1 MSTKTSSRFGVA
13 AQRPQLGLS
22 LVELMI
28 GITLGMLVMAALLAL
43 FLNITRNN
51 AELAKTNRQIENGR
65 FAIQVLQDDLAHA
78 GFWGAFVPHFDD
90 LTARGEPLDA
100 PDAIP
105 DPCLAYSEADW
116 TSDHTKNLV
125 GIPVQGSVGTCT
137 VVSNQQAN
145 TDLLVVRHA
154 QNCVAGVGNCEA
166 DDANKLY
173 FQATLC
179 EAEMS
184 GVAGNISTADSI
196 TLNDGASTTDGFYN
210 GAIIRI
216 VEGNGKGL
224 VGKITGYEGS
234 TRVATVDS
242 ITVPDGASWL
252 NVNNGSFYALGNG
265 YALGTGGFIFNNRN
279 CTDAADKRK
288 FVSNIYYIRDHASTA
303 GDGIPTLMR
312 SSFDLSGG
320 TLAHHAGPPLT
331 QPLIEGIEGFRVEYG
346 IDDKSDTNDPVNNSA
361 AIAWA
366 DPLNLVSPT
375 NRGDGVPDRW
385 VGAAGVTCVSANNCD
400 AANIVAVRIHV
411 LARSESL
418 TQGYTDTKTYNL
430 GSIAAA
436 MGPFNDGFKRHVFS
450 TTIRLVNPAGR
461 RDTP

>member
-1 MSTKTSSRFGVA
+1 MSTKIPSRFGVA
-13 AQRPQLGLS
+13 ARRPQSGIS

-28 GITLGMLVMAALLAL
+28 AITLGMLIMAALLAL
-43 FLNITRNN
+43 FINITRSNS
-51 AELAKTNRQIENGR
+51 ELAKTNRQIENGR

-78 GFWGAFVPHFDD
+78 GFLGTFVPNFDD
-90 LTARGEPLDA
+90 LTSRGAPLDA

-137 VVSNQQAN
+137 VVSNQQAD
-145 TDLLVVRHA
+145 TDILVVRHA

-166 DDANKLY
+166 DVADKLY

-184 GVAGNISTADSI
+184 GIAGMASTANSI
-196 TLNDGASTTDGFYN
+196 SLNTNASTTDDFYN

-224 VGKITGYEGS
+224 VGKITDYEGS
-234 TRVATVDS
+234 TRVATVES
-242 ITVPDGASWL
+242 LVVPPGASWTY
-252 NVNNGSFYALGNG
+252 VNNGSYYAFGNG
-265 YALGTGGFIFNNRN
+265 YVLGTDGFIFHNRN
-279 CTDAADKRK
+279 CTAAADKRK
-288 FVSNIYYIRDHASTA
+288 FVSNIYYIRDYAVNP

-312 SSFDLSGG
+312 STLDLAG
-320 TLAHHAGPPLT
+320 TTVEH
-331 QPLIEGIEGFRVEYG
+331 QPAQALIEGIEGFRVEYG
-346 IDDKSDTNDPVNNSA
+346 IDDTSDAGLAVNNSA

-385 VGAAGVTCVSANNCD
+385 VAADVACVSADNCD
-400 AANIVAVRIHV
+400 AANVVAIRVHV
-411 LARSESL
+411 LARSESV

-436 MGPFNDGFKRHVFS
+436 IGPFNDGFKRHVFS

>member
-1 MSTKTSSRFGVA
+1 MSTKTPSRFGVV

-28 GITLGMLVMAALLAL
+28 AITLGMLIMAALLAL
-43 FLNITRNN
+43 FINITRNN

-78 GFWGAFVPHFDD
+78 GFWGTFVPNFDD
-90 LTARGEPLDA
+90 LTARGDPLDA

-137 VVSNQQAN
+137 VVSNQQGN
-145 TDLLVVRHA
+145 TDVLIVRHA

-166 DDANKLY
+166 DVAGKLY

-184 GVAGNISTADSI
+184 GVAGNMSTADSI
-196 TLNDGASTTDGFYN
+196 TLNAGASTTDDFYN

-224 VGKITGYEGS
+224 VGKITDYEGS

-242 ITVPDGASWL
+242 ITVPVGASWL
-252 NVNNGSFYALGNG
+252 NVNNGSFYAFGNG
-265 YALGTGGFIFNNRN
+265 YALGTDGFIFNKRN
-279 CTDAADKRK
+279 CTDVADKRK
-288 FVSNIYYIRDHASTA
+288 FVSNIYYIRNFASTA

-312 SSFDLSGG
+312 STFDLAG
-320 TLAHHAGPPLT
+320 TTVEHQPALA
-331 QPLIEGIEGFRVEYG
+331 LIEGIEGFRVEYG
-346 IDDKSDTNDPVNNSA
+346 IDDTSDAGLAVNNSV

-366 DPLNLVSPT
+366 DPMNLVSPT

-385 VGAAGVTCVSANNCD
+385 VGAADVTCVTVDNCD
-400 AANIVAVRIHV
+400 AANVVAVRIHV

-450 TTIRLVNPAGR
+450 TTIRLVNPIGR

>member
-1 MSTKTSSRFGVA
+1 MSTKTPPRFGA
-13 AQRPQLGLS
+13 AVQRPQLGLS

-28 GITLGMLVMAALLAL
+28 AITLGMLIMAALLAL
-43 FLNITRNN
+43 FLNITRSNS
-51 AELAKTNRQIENGR
+51 ELAKTNRQIENGR
-65 FAIQVLQDDLAHA
+65 FAVQVLQDDLAHA
-78 GFWGAFVPHFDD
+78 GFWGTFVPNFDD
-90 LTARGEPLDA
+90 LTARGDPLDG

-105 DPCLAYSEADW
+105 DPCLAYSAADW
-116 TSDHTKNLV
+116 TPDHTKNLV
-125 GIPVQGSVGTCT
+125 GIPVQGSVGTCA

-145 TDLLVVRHA
+145 TDVLVVRHA

-166 DDANKLY
+166 DVANKLY

-184 GVAGNISTADSI
+184 GVAGNTSTADSI
-196 TLNDGASTTDGFYN
+196 TLNASASTTDGFYN

-224 VGKITGYEGS
+224 VGKITDYDGS
-234 TRVATVDS
+234 TRVATISS
-242 ITVPDGASWL
+242 ITVPLGATWL
-252 NVNNGSFYALGNG
+252 NVNNGSFYAFANG
-265 YALGTGGFIFNNRN
+265 YALGTDGFIFNKRN

-288 FVSNIYYIRDHASTA
+288 FVSNIYYIRNFASTA

-312 SSFDLSGG
+312 STFDL
-320 TLAHHAGPPLT
+320 AGST
-331 QPLIEGIEGFRVEYG
+331 VEHQPAEALIEGIEGFRVEYG
-346 IDDKSDTNDPVNNSA
+346 IDNTSDAGLPVNNSV

-366 DPLNLVSPT
+366 DSLNLISPT
-375 NRGDGVPDRW
+375 NRGDGVPDQW
-385 VGAAGVTCVSANNCD
+385 VGAAGVTCVSADDCD
-400 AANIVAVRIHV
+400 AANVVAARIHV

-418 TQGYTDTKTYNL
+418 TPGYTDTKTYNL
-430 GSIAAA
+430 GSIATA